1 MRLTDGGAMLAFMSS
16 SPVPIAVIGLGMVAD
31 GHVAAYRELPEVQ
44 IVAVVDPRV
53 ERTREVA
60 ARLGV
65 RGFQSCE
72 QMLRHIRPKI
82 GCILSTVASHRE
94 NTELLANAGVHVLC
108 EKPMTNNLE
117 DARAMAL
124 ACQRNSV
131 QFMYGSSYRFLPT
144 IARARE
150 LIANGAIGQ
159 VVLIEERGVTG
170 SGADHFTPMSS
181 AHYPHGTPGGGGFG
195 IVDHG
200 IHLLD
205 VFPWL
210 LGSPIR
216 RALGRG
222 NITGSPMSTEFA
234 VLEHES
240 GALGWLVYD
249 EATVTSDMPW
259 EGLFA
264 SGLTWKHNIGF
275 GGETGDW
282 LGEAASIRVHG
293 TKGAL
298 RIYYYANRLFISVPS
313 GAREI
318 QVSPLAAPTHFG
330 RQLQAFVAALAESA
344 PAPVG
349 PAVGIQAL
357 NALTAI
363 YRSAKSQ
370 QWETVAG

>member
-1 MRLTDGGAMLAFMSS
+1 MLAVMSSS
-16 SPVPIAVIGLGMVAD
+16 SPVPVAVIGLGMVAD
-31 GHVAAYRELPEVQ
+31 GHLAAYREVPEVQ

-65 RGFQSCE
+65 RGFHSCE
-72 QMLRHIRPKI
+72 EMLRHLRPTI

-108 EKPMTNNLE
+108 EKPMTNNLD

-124 ACQRNSV
+124 ACQRNGV

-150 LIANGAIGQ
+150 LIASGAIGRIM
-159 VVLIEERGVTG
+159 LIEERGVTG
-170 SGADHFTPMSS
+170 SGADQFTPMSS

-216 RALGRG
+216 RAFGRG
-222 NITGSPMSTEFA
+222 NHTGSSMNTEFA
-234 VLEHES
+234 LLEHEC

-249 EATVTSDMPW
+249 EATVSSDMPW

-264 SGLTWKHNIGF
+264 SGLTWKHGIGF
-275 GGETGDW
+275 GGEPGDW

-293 TKGAL
+293 THGAL
-298 RIYYYANRLFISVPS
+298 RIYYYANRLFLSVPA

-318 QVSPLAAPTHFG
+318 QVSPAAAPTHFG
-330 RQLQAFVAALAESA
+330 RQLRAFVAALAESA
-344 PAPVG
+344 AAPVG
-349 PAVGIQAL
+349 PAIGIQAL
-357 NALTAI
+357 NALMAI
-363 YRSAKSQ
+363 YRSAESQ
-370 QWETVAG
+370 HWETVAG